1 MAECGR
7 SVLSKWCL
15 GWLVIPLVIFVLCLI
30 WWVIASFLDW
40 QFQIS
45 LSVDDIASAFFYT
58 TFLMML
64 SQLPLVLFVMAKE
77 IDDARQ

>member
-1 MAECGR
+1 MKMSKSKLIIAITYLSLVA
-7 SVLSKWCL
+7 SVLAMAAL
-15 GWLVIPLVIFVLCLI
+15 FV
-30 WWVIASFLDW
+30 SDPPR
-40 QFQIS
+40 